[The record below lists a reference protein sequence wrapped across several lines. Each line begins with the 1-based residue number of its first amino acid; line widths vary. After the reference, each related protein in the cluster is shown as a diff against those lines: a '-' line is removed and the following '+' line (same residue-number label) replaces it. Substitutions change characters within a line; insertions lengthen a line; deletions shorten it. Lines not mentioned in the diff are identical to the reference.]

1 LGNNFCSAH
10 WIFLT
15 MKQGV
20 KIGDV
25 LEVRTSRGL
34 AYVQYTHY
42 QKPLGALIRVLP
54 GFHQS
59 RPTDWAQLAKTKELY
74 FVFCPIETLV
84 DRGLLLVA
92 SNEPVPDSAAH
103 FPAMRHRGF
112 VRPVAKG
119 GGVSHWTIVED
130 QKEYRVEK
138 LTPAQARL
146 SIASSWNLG
155 MLVERLKEG
164 WLPEMDLGLPLADRR
179 LARPKDDVG
188 IQHVRHFLYFPTEAK
203 ARQIQQRLSAR
214 GFTLEVKPAAIGSDW
229 LLLVSDRWTTE
240 ESFAQTRTE
249 LEELGVQFN
258 GEYDGW
264 ELDSSRS

>member
-1 LGNNFCSAH
+1 
-10 WIFLT
+10 

-92 SNEPVPDSAAH
+92 SNE
-103 FPAMRHRGF
+103 
-112 VRPVAKG
+112 
-119 GGVSHWTIVED
+119 
-130 QKEYRVEK
+130 Q
-138 LTPAQARL
+138 
-146 SIASSWNLG
+146 
-155 MLVERLKEG
+155 
-164 WLPEMDLGLPLADRR
+164 RR
-179 LARPKDDVG
+179 LTG
-188 IQHVRHFLYFPTEAK
+188 
-203 ARQIQQRLSAR
+203 S
-214 GFTLEVKPAAIGSDW
+214 FTS
-229 LLLVSDRWTTE
+229 
-240 ESFAQTRTE
+240 AQTQDI
-249 LEELGVQFN
+249 LGTIR
-258 GEYDGW
+258 G
-264 ELDSSRS
+264 